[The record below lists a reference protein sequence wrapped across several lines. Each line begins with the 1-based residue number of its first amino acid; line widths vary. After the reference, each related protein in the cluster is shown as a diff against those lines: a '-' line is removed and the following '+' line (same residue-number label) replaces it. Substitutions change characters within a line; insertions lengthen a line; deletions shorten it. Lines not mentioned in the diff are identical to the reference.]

1 MSGPMTIFYE
11 PFTLNLVSGNAY
23 LNGAKLPL
31 TQKEFSLLLGFIK
44 SPGEIISAENILSLF
59 WEVPVNGDFT
69 VLKAQ
74 VSNLRKKLHESNS
87 GYTIKAIRHRGYCFQ
102 LVESQ
107 FE

>member
-1 MSGPMTIFYE
+1 MTGPLVFNYE
-11 PFTLNLVSGNAY
+11 PFTLNLVSTNAY
-23 LNGAKLPL
+23 LNGVKLPL

-44 SPGEIISAENILSLF
+44 NPGEIISAENILTSF
-59 WEVPVNGDFT
+59 WEVPVNSDFT
-69 VLKAQ
+69 ILKAQ

-87 GYTIKAIRHRGYCFQ
+87 GYTIKAVRHRGYCFQ